1 MSTLK
6 ISSIFL
12 LNFILFSNITRGQSN
27 DIKSNSH
34 DFIFSKIEVEADFP
48 GGIEAWREFLS
59 KNLNP
64 NVPGDNACPAGKY
77 NVIVKFIV
85 NKEGY
90 IDSIIPE
97 TNYGYGME
105 EEVIR
110 VIKLSPKWK
119 PAMQN
124 GRKVK
129 AYKRQPLM
137 FVVEP
142 EIEEKKNNN

>member
-1 MSTLK
+1 MRNSI
-6 ISSIFL
+6 ISSIL
-12 LNFILFSNITRGQSN
+12 LLTFILFSNTTEGQSN
-27 DIKSNSH
+27 DNNSNSH
-34 DFIFSKIEVEADFP
+34 EYIFTKIDVEADFP
-48 GGIEAWREFLS
+48 GGNQDWSNFLS
-59 KNLNP
+59 ANLNS
-64 NVPGDNACPAGKY
+64 NVPGDKGCPAGKY
-77 NVIVKFIV
+77 QIVIRFLID
-85 NKEGY
+85 KEGNVDN
-90 IDSIIPE
+90 IVPE
-97 TNYGYGME
+97 TKFGYGME